1 MSTELINAVR
11 ALYESRGD
19 IEQVVQLL
27 RDKGVSQ
34 METVKLLRDEL
45 GFSLRDSDS
54 AVLHS
59 VAWSDVRS
67 DTESLRKTFFD
78 ALGEKHNPPG

>member
-1 MSTELINAVR
+1 MNTELIKAVR
-11 ALYESRGD
+11 ALYDSGGD

-34 METVKLLRDEL
+34 METVKLLCDEL
-45 GFSLRDSDS
+45 GFSLKDSDS

-59 VAWSDVRS
+59 VAWSDVRP
-67 DTESLRKTFFD
+67 DTESLRDAFFD
-78 ALGEKHNPPG
+78 ALGEEHNSPG